1 MRNVSRKP
9 ALRVRKSG
17 ALVVAALIAFVGTVP
32 FAGSSWQL
40 TPVILIPLAI
50 LLWVVRAGTDAG
62 PGGLRVRALFGSTDI
77 PWSRIDQ
84 LAPDRRGRVSALLTD
99 GKVIRLTGVTTANLP
114 AVIAAGGHELSDNDQ
129 EQSNNGQEPS
139 DNDQTL
145 SDNGQQPSNDGQ
157 EGDNGQQP
165 SNGSVAVDDPVDQRL
180 PGGEPA

>member
-32 FAGSSWQL
+32 FAGSRWEL

-50 LLWVVRAGTDAG
+50 LLWVVRAGTDVG

-99 GKVIRLTGVTTANLP
+99 GKMIRLTGVTTANLP
-114 AVIAAGGHELSDNDQ
+114 AVIAAGGQELSDNDH
-129 EQSNNGQEPS
+129 EP
-139 DNDQTL
+139 
-145 SDNGQQPSNDGQ
+145 
-157 EGDNGQQP
+157 GD
-165 SNGSVAVDDPVDQRL
+165 GSVAVDDPVDQRL
-180 PGGEPA
+180 PGDEPA